1 MRLFVAVDPS
11 EAVQRSIESEMG
23 GLKALAPKAKWS
35 RPEALHLTL
44 AFLGEVQDDLVPSFA
59 AALEP
64 IGGRHRP
71 FELEVVGSGTFGP
84 PLHPR
89 VLWLGLGGAV
99 PQLAALRTDVVGALL
114 PLGYEEEARAFSP
127 HLTLARSR
135 LPRGEPALALCARQA
150 AATSLGR
157 FPVDELIL
165 YRSQP
170 GPSGAQY
177 TALARIPLSG

>member
-11 EAVQRSIESEMG
+11 EAVQRSIATEME
-23 GLKALAPKAKWS
+23 GLKAFAPRAKWS

-44 AFLGEVQDDLVPSFA
+44 AFLGEVKDDLVPSFA

-71 FELEVVGSGTFGP
+71 FELEVAGSGTFGP

-89 VLWLGLGGAV
+89 VLWLGLGGAIAE
-99 PQLAALRTDVVGALL
+99 LAALRTDVVGALV
-114 PLGYEEEARAFSP
+114 PLGYVEEAREFSP

-135 LPRGEPALALCARQA
+135 IPRGEPALALCARQA
-150 AATSLGR
+150 ASTSMGR

-170 GPSGAQY
+170 GPSGSLY
-177 TALARIPLSG
+177 TALARIPLTG